1 MSDTLTQGPDTT
13 PSPQQ
18 PNVQPVDTLV
28 AADKAAPI
36 DLRTPEQVQ
45 AQQVRAAQRASM
57 QPAAPNVG
65 PSVDNLGFGGTK
77 TLAPDGN
84 APKESGVFKIETFAD
99 EQKTDGN
106 TATPDI
112 AATAQATASPDLAAP
127 AETQP
132 VATETVADQPPA
144 QSPDQ
149 PVNQASDQTTPAQ
162 PVEQPKRK
170 KFLGIF

>member
-1 MSDTLTQGPDTT
+1 MNDTLTPGPDTQS
-13 PSPQQ
+13 SPQ
-18 PNVQPVDTLV
+18 PNTQPVDTLV
-28 AADKAAPI
+28 AADKAAPL
-36 DLRTPEQVQ
+36 DLRSADKVK
-45 AQQVRAAQRASM
+45 AQENLAAKRANM
-57 QPAAPNVG
+57 QPAALAPAAA
-65 PSVDNLGFGGTK
+65 VDNLGFGGTK
-77 TLAPDGN
+77 TLTPDN
-84 APKESGVFKIETFAD
+84 DAPKESGVFKIETIAD